1 MALAVW
7 VAVAVLYLAVG
18 WRLRCK
24 LDADGL
30 RAVAWVVFWLPMIF
44 VLWVMAARDLGLL
57 AGIAFVLAMFCED
70 DSDAN
75 PSIVAEHGLG

>member
-1 MALAVW
+1 MALAVG
-7 VAVAVLYLAVG
+7 AVIAVLYLAAG

-24 LDADGL
+24 LEADGL

-44 VLWVMAARDLGLL
+44 VLWVMAVRDLGLL
-57 AGIAFVLAMFCED
+57 AGIAFVLVMFSWD